1 MQYQFAR
8 KPAGS
13 LLSNARLSM
22 VSCHCERRARS
33 AQKLHNNPE
42 FLPGSA
48 EQTANKAAINGSLQR
63 EVAADAG
70 SNTVSQ

>member
-1 MQYQFAR
+1 MQHQSAR

-13 LLSNARLSM
+13 LLSKARLSR

-48 EQTANKAAINGSLQR
+48 EQAANKRAINGSLQR
-63 EVAADAG
+63 KVTADAG
-70 SNTVSQ
+70 SNTISR